1 MCGQKDGWME
11 GWIAKWTG
19 GQRWHCILAKTDLTQ
34 RRETRFTEREILA
47 QDILDLKDL
56 SIIHG
61 LTPIQEGLNVKS
73 LEV

>member
-1 MCGQKDGWME
+1 MDWWVVLALHSCQDLPY
-11 GWIAKWTG
+11 AKE
-19 GQRWHCILAKTDLTQ
+19 
-34 RRETRFTEREILA
+34 RETLLTKREILA